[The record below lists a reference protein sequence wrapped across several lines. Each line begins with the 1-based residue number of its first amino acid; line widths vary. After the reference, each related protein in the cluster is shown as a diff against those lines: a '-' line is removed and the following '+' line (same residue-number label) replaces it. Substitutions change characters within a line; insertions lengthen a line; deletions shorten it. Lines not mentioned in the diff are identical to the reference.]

1 MILSTLVTN
10 RTHLKTAFTYLL
22 ISIFVALF
30 GGIYEVFSHGVYSNF
45 MLYAFAFPLVGGCL
59 PFFALGMWSYVG
71 GEKHPIHFSAPRKL
85 TRNLYHSGIAT
96 LTIGSVIRGVLDIY
110 GTTNFLT
117 NFYWPV
123 GIGFV
128 VVGIISYFYLKSK
141 RTATTPSSG
150 ECSEVSR

>member
-22 ISIFVALF
+22 ISIFVAFF

-59 PFFALGMWSYVG
+59 PFFALGMWSYIG
-71 GEKHPIHFSAPRKL
+71 NEKHPIHFKAPNTF
-85 TRNLYHSGIAT
+85 TRNLHHSGIAT

-110 GTTNFLT
+110 GTTNYLSNVYWIIGSGFL
-117 NFYWPV
+117 V
-123 GIGFV
+123 AGIL
-128 VVGIISYFYLKSK
+128 SYFLVK
-141 RTATTPSSG
+141 RG
-150 ECSEVSR
+150 N